1 MKTSGDV
8 VNNVAALLEEI
19 TMIFTGVYW
28 TVFFIAFT
36 LDLAMA
42 DLLALLCNDCL
53 IKRMPTLNYY
63 DCLTITT

>member
-1 MKTSGDV
+1 MKTCGDI

-28 TVFFIAFT
+28 TVFLIAFS
-36 LDLAMA
+36 LDLAIA

-53 IKRMPTLNYY
+53 IKRIADTEL
-63 DCLTITT
+63 L